1 MILPISGSC
10 PKAQSQQL
18 FIWFTVRLQRGLKS
32 YFSSILGFILPY
44 FVTLP
49 LRVRNQAHGAGHVFI
64 PEQVRWYIAFC
75 KVPFNVHDLFKWRKL
90 WIDENCPEFRFFAVN
105 TNLKPSLALSYLRS
119 TMGRTKRRTQ
129 KILKSKY
136 CTHKHC
142 YTQKAVLH
150 QTVAWLSPPFP
161 LQKDYNR
168 TVQHLPL
175 PFQSRVKEKCSNVSI
190 LTDSPL
196 M

>member
-1 MILPISGSC
+1 MILPIRGPCS
-10 PKAQSQQL
+10 KTQSQQL
-18 FIWFTVRLQRGLKS
+18 FIWLTVGLQRGLKS
-32 YFSSILGFILPY
+32 YFSGILGFIFPY
-44 FVTLP
+44 FVILP
-49 LRVRNQAHGAGHVFI
+49 LRVRNQAHGAGPVFI
-64 PEQVRWYIAFC
+64 LGQVRCYIAFC
-75 KVPFNVHDLFKWRKL
+75 KVPFNVHDLFKWWNL

-105 TNLKPSLALSYLRS
+105 TNLKPSLTLNYLRS
-119 TMGRTKRRTQ
+119 TMERTKRRTQ

-142 YTQKAVLH
+142 CTQKAVLQ

-161 LQKDYNR
+161 LQKEFNR

-175 PFQSRVKEKCSNVSI
+175 PFQSHFKEKCSNVSI
-190 LTDSPL
+190 LTDGPL